1 MQQDGEK
8 QCDSIGTLSIQ
19 QKISKWGNCCRN
31 FQGNFP
37 ENQKIA
43 EFPKSNHS
51 NENSGNSGKKFPKV
65 SVYLARFSSFPE
77 IFENAVPFVAGDFR
91 KFKPE
96 FIIERTASNV
106 RHRRP
111 GLESG
116 PLDPDVTAHQPLG
129 LALSI

>member
-1 MQQDGEK
+1 MEK
-8 QCDSIGTLSIQ
+8 SNVIALGCFPFNKKFRNGD
-19 QKISKWGNCCRN
+19 NCCRN

-65 SVYLARFSSFPE
+65 SVYRARFSSFPE